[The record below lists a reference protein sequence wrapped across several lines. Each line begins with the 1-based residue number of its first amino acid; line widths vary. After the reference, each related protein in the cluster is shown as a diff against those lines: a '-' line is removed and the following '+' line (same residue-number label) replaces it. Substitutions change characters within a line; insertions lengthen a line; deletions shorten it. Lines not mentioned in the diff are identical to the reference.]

1 MDKMI
6 GEIYK
11 NMIQGTNYMDE
22 INQEIQ
28 TKIADLLREEQKRM
42 GWKEYE
48 EYRDR
53 AFLIA
58 LIAEEGGFIKG
69 FKYAVRLMSECFIKK
84 NTTAEP

>member
-22 INQEIQ
+22 INQE
-28 TKIADLLREEQKRM
+28 IADLLREEQKRM

-84 NTTAEP
+84 DATAEP